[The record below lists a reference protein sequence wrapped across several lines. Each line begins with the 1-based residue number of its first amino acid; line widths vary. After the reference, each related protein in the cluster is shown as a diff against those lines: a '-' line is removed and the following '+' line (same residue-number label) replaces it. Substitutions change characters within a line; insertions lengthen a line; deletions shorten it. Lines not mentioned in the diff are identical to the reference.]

1 MTALK
6 AGAWDFIVK
15 AIEFLDSELG
25 LDYTST
31 PMPLLWR
38 VARESYH
45 CSPVAQK
52 LMISRLLRV
61 SAPNA
66 YLMVAKCCLL

>member
-25 LDYTST
+25 LEYTST

-45 CSPVAQK
+45 CSQVAQK

-61 SAPNA
+61 YAPDAN
-66 YLMVAKCCLL
+66 LIIAKRCLL